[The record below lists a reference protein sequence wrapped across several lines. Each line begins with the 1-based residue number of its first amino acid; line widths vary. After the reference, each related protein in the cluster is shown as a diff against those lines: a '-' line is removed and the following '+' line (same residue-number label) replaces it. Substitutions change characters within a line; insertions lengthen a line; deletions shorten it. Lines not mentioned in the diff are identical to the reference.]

1 MPKISNRSRFRDEQ
15 TGDEPGPKQN
25 VSSPKYI
32 LHGDYVSPYS
42 ITTAHTLLE
51 KGLAWEYRHI
61 DILKFK
67 TRTPEHRKLHPF
79 GKVPILDVLNDQG
92 ERILRICESRAI
104 ARYIAAVYSD
114 HGNPLMPD
122 ISDAETMASFEE
134 AASMEVCYFST
145 TAWKYCGDIIIKPIL
160 GIPRVEENALQ
171 DIWNELNGALKA
183 MDGILS
189 GRSYLGGQE
198 FTLVDIWTM
207 PWVSQLIDLK
217 GLDIFFAELP
227 HLRNWWKRVSLRP
240 AWKEACGLMD
250 EAMEVMRQNAAN
262 GWEL

>member
-1 MPKISNRSRFRDEQ
+1 
-15 TGDEPGPKQN
+15 
-25 VSSPKYI
+25 
-32 LHGDYVSPYS
+32 
-42 ITTAHTLLE
+42 
-51 KGLAWEYRHI
+51 
-61 DILKFK
+61 
-67 TRTPEHRKLHPF
+67 
-79 GKVPILDVLNDQG
+79 
-92 ERILRICESRAI
+92 
-104 ARYIAAVYSD
+104 
-114 HGNPLMPD
+114 MPD

-183 MDGILS
+183 MDEILS
-189 GRSYLGGQE
+189 GRSYLGGKE

-227 HLRNWWKRVSLRP
+227 HLRNWWERVSLRP